1 MVKPPAA
8 WPDQKGAQDTCLQ
21 LYLSRKGAILQ
32 QLIMGAGRRRC
43 KHRLCGDTRLLSDRQ
58 KMRIRINDRIND
70 AMSFILWSRLPVWKK
85 WCTQHATSA
94 LPWLKT
100 SAIISTEMWIG
111 DACCQTIEN
120 ENNFSI
126 QRSNTMALTGLT
138 TTGPLIH
145 WLVHTLERISP
156 GVMPAAILTKVLLNC
171 SFMPVMF
178 GTTLAATS
186 FLQGHGVAGAS
197 RKVRWRWIPIARFS
211 CCPTLCMSPL
221 EI

>member
-1 MVKPPAA
+1 
-8 WPDQKGAQDTCLQ
+8 
-21 LYLSRKGAILQ
+21 
-32 QLIMGAGRRRC
+32 MGAGRRRC
-43 KHRLCGDTRLLSDRQ
+43 KQLLCGNNTRFCLSSRLLVWGER
-58 KMRIRINDRIND
+58 MLIRINA
-70 AMSFILWSRLPVWKK
+70 AMSLILWSRIPMWKK
-85 WCTQHATSA
+85 WCTRTATSA

-100 SAIISTEMWIG
+100 SAIISAEMWVG

-120 ENNFSI
+120 ENKFST

-186 FLQGHGVAGAS
+186 LLQGQGVEGAS
-197 RKVRWRWIPIARFS
+197 RKVGVESLGKIYFLFA
-211 CCPTLCMSPL
+211 
-221 EI
+221 